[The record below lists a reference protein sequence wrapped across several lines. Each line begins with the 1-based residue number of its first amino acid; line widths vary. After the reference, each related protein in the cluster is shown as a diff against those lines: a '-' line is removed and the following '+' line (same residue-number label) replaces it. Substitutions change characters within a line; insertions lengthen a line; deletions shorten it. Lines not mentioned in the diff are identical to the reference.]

1 MEHCLTVTSCC
12 RPCIWW
18 YTISK
23 MSLKNCKG
31 ETINVL
37 SYLWL
42 PQLKRQVWNLLSP
55 CFSNQEIRTL
65 LFLRCLLLTAN
76 SAVVCCSEEYSA
88 LEGNCPLR
96 TIPAGECHKWT
107 RGVFFLNPCHLLFP
121 ISVKEFW
128 KPCSSPQS
136 PIVPV
141 AEEGSQW
148 SKGQTNPEQRR
159 YIESQMNG
167 HLTERMDS
175 GAHRAE
181 CSRTLFCRPDSS
193 LHPFPGAMKKSALD
207 YSTVKTSILRRK

>member
-1 MEHCLTVTSCC
+1 MEHCLTVTLCC

-42 PQLKRQVWNLLSP
+42 PQLKRQVWNILSP

-107 RGVFFLNPCHLLFP
+107 RGVFFFFLIPATFSSPFLLKSSESPALLHSPLLFLLQKKVP
-121 ISVKEFW
+121 SEAKDRPTQNSVDILSLRW
-128 KPCSSPQS
+128 MAACQS
-136 PIVPV
+136 
-141 AEEGSQW
+141 EW
-148 SKGQTNPEQRR
+148 
-159 YIESQMNG
+159 
-167 HLTERMDS
+167 
-175 GAHRAE
+175 
-181 CSRTLFCRPDSS
+181 
-193 LHPFPGAMKKSALD
+193 
-207 YSTVKTSILRRK
+207 ILAPP

>member
-1 MEHCLTVTSCC
+1 MSAAHCKFCSCLLLWRVQC
-12 RPCIWW
+12 
-18 YTISK
+18 TGGK
-23 MSLKNCKG
+23 LSLKNYPG
-31 ETINVL
+31 WRM
-37 SYLWL
+37 S
-42 PQLKRQVWNLLSP
+42 QVDQR
-55 CFSNQEIRTL
+55 CF
-65 LFLRCLLLTAN
+65 F
-76 SAVVCCSEEYSA
+76 
-88 LEGNCPLR
+88 
-96 TIPAGECHKWT
+96 
-107 RGVFFLNPCHLLFP
+107 FFLNPCHLLFP

-167 HLTERMDS
+167 RLPERMDS

-181 CSRTLFCRPDSS
+181 CSRTLLCRPDSS